1 MNENNIKHLL
11 IKYFKHTPT
20 PDQEELIDKLAV
32 FLLCFKHRP
41 LFLLKGYAGT
51 GKTTMVSSLVQILP
65 ALKHSF
71 MLLAPTGRAAKVLAN
86 YSGKKAF
93 TIHKK
98 IYRIS
103 TKKDGGILL
112 LLQKNYHKNAIFIVD
127 EASMIPDDS
136 KQGNSTLFSN
146 NNLLDDLIN
155 YVYSGE
161 KCKLI
166 FIGDTAQLP
175 PVGISLS
182 PALDREYLKSNY
194 SFSFYEHELKQV
206 VRQSLDSGILLNA
219 TKIRMKIAE
228 QNNTFPFFNLKNKS
242 DVIKILGSDL
252 EESLLDNYSF
262 GNEEDTIIVCRSNK
276 RANIFNQEIRKR
288 ILFREGEISSGD
300 YLMVVKN
307 NYFWLS
313 PDSSAGFIAN
323 GDIVEILKIKDIYDL
338 YGFRFAD
345 VSIRLIDY
353 PEEKEIDVKIML
365 STIMAETPSLS
376 YKENGKF
383 FDEVLKDYLDIPQR
397 RARVEKVK
405 NNPHFNALQ
414 VKFAYALTCHK
425 SQGGQWKNVFVDQG
439 YITDEMINTEFMR
452 WLYTALTR
460 ATKKLFLINFHDK
473 FFEES

>member
-1 MNENNIKHLL
+1 MEKNAIKQLL
-11 IKYFKHTPT
+11 VKYFKYTPT
-20 PDQEELIDKLAV
+20 PDQGFLIDKLAG
-32 FLLCFKHRP
+32 FLLSFSHKP
-41 LFLLKGYAGT
+41 LFILKGYAGT

-65 ALKHSF
+65 ALKQSF

-93 TIHKK
+93 TIHKR
-98 IYRIS
+98 IYRIT

-112 LLQKNYHKNAIFIVD
+112 LLQKNYHKNTLFIVD

-136 KQGNSTLFSN
+136 KQSDYTLFSN

-155 YVYSGE
+155 YVYSGGN
-161 KCKLI
+161 CKLI

-206 VRQSLDSGILLNA
+206 VRQTLESGILMNA
-219 TKIRMKIAE
+219 TKIRMLVA
-228 QNNTFPFFNLKNKS
+228 QGNNTFPFFNVNDKP
-242 DVIKILGSDL
+242 DVIKIMGSDL
-252 EESLLDNYSF
+252 EEALMDNYSYD
-262 GNEEDTIIVCRSNK
+262 NEEDTIIVCRSNK
-276 RANIFNQEIRKR
+276 RANIYNQEIRKR

-313 PDSSAGFIAN
+313 PESSAGFIAN
-323 GDIVEILKIKDIYDL
+323 GDIIEILRIGEIYDR

-353 PEEKEIDVKIML
+353 PEEKDIEVRIML
-365 STIMAETPSLS
+365 STIMAETPALS
-376 YKENGKF
+376 YEENGKLF
-383 FDEVLKDYLDIPQR
+383 NEVLKDYEDIPQR

-405 NNPHFNALQ
+405 NNPDFNALQ

-439 YITDEMINTEFMR
+439 YITDEMINTEYMR

-460 ATKKLFLINFHDK
+460 ATKKLFLINFHEK
-473 FFEES
+473 FFEE

>member
-1 MNENNIKHLL
+1 MSKEKIKGLL
-11 IKYFKHTPT
+11 INYFKHTPT
-20 PDQEELIDKLAV
+20 HDQEVLIDKLAV
-32 FLLCFKHRP
+32 FLLNFKHKS

-65 ALKHSF
+65 RLKQSF
-71 MLLAPTGRAAKVLAN
+71 VLLAPTGRAAKVLAN

-103 TKKDGGILL
+103 TKKNGGILL
-112 LLQKNYHKNAIFIVD
+112 LPQKNYYKNALFIVD

-136 KQGNSTLFSN
+136 KQSDYTLFSDH
-146 NNLLDDLIN
+146 NLLDDLIT
-155 YVYSGE
+155 YVYSGVN
-161 KCKLI
+161 CKLI

-194 SFSFYEHELKQV
+194 SFSLHEHELKQV
-206 VRQSLDSGILLNA
+206 VRQTLESGILLNA
-219 TKIRMKIAE
+219 TKIRMQIAGK
-228 QNNTFPFFNLKNKS
+228 NNAFPFFNINNKT
-242 DVIKILGSDL
+242 DIIKIMGSDL
-252 EESLLDNYSF
+252 EEALLDNYSY

-276 RANIFNQEIRKR
+276 RANIYNQEIRKR
-288 ILFREGEISSGD
+288 ILFKEGEISSGD

-313 PDSSAGFIAN
+313 TDSSAGFIAN
-323 GDIVEILKIKDIYDL
+323 GDILEILKIKDIYDL

-353 PEEKEIDVKIML
+353 PEEKDIDVKIML
-365 STIMAETPSLS
+365 STIMAETPSLT
-376 YKENGKF
+376 YEENGRL
-383 FDEVLKDYLDIPQR
+383 FDEVLKDYEDIPQR

-439 YITDEMINTEFMR
+439 YITDKMINTEFMR
-452 WLYTALTR
+452 WLYTAITR
-460 ATKKLFLINFHDK
+460 PTEKLFLINFHDK
-473 FFEES
+473 FFEEV